1 MDSQR
6 FGYFFFLLRNF
17 VLVWS
22 VKTISQG
29 SIFQSFCFF
38 FFFVHINMGLC
49 VGSISRI
56 FIFVMILI
64 RFLFFRIFS
73 PCWGEGNVEI
83 KVFDWIN
90 KTKETLTIWLF
101 SFRRLVNISIFEFY
115 LAQIIVPKEPI
126 EFPISFKFDEIWLKF
141 ENNSV
146 RNSFDCRKFYRKQI
160 LFF

>member
-6 FGYFFFLLRNF
+6 FGYFFFCF
-17 VLVWS
+17 A
-22 VKTISQG
+22 IS
-29 SIFQSFCFF
+29 FLFDLWRRFRKVQSFSLFAFF
-38 FFFVHINMGLC
+38 FWSTLIWDCVLDQSLGSSYSWWFWFDFSFFESFRH
-49 VGSISRI
+49 VG
-56 FIFVMILI
+56 
-64 RFLFFRIFS
+64 
-73 PCWGEGNVEI
+73 GEGNVEI